1 MVGVAAKP
9 LKVNPQLGRR
19 PVLANCTIAELKI
32 DPAYQ
37 RSIATGE
44 SQGLIR
50 RIAVEWDWSLCQPL
64 VVARRNDDSLWVID
78 GQHRLAAARARRD
91 IYDLPCVIV
100 ASQGAREEAAS
111 FVALNQ
117 QRRPLAALDI
127 FRAALAAGDM
137 DALAIMQS
145 IEHVGLSLAPH
156 QNYVSWKPGMISNV
170 NGVRAAW
177 RQHGDGA
184 TRRALDILARGF
196 NGQVLRYCG
205 TMFAAIVAVC
215 AQEGAALEVDLF
227 VSVVGGGSQEDWLRD
242 FARGFAANE
251 NQSRPAA
258 AANVM
263 LAAYREAHAEAGD
276 E

>member
-1 MVGVAAKP
+1 MSGAAKA
-9 LKVNPQLGRR
+9 LAVKPQRGRR
-19 PVLANCTIAELKI
+19 PVLANCLLAELRI
-32 DPAYQ
+32 DAAYQ

-44 SQGLIR
+44 SQGLIK
-50 RIAVEWDWSLCQPL
+50 RIAIGWDWSLCQPL
-64 VVARRNDDSLWVID
+64 VVARR
-78 GQHRLAAARARRD
+78 D

-100 ASQGAREEAAS
+100 SSHGAQDEAAS

-117 QRRPLAALDI
+117 QRRPLSALDV
-127 FRAALAAGDM
+127 FRAALTAGDP
-137 DALAIMQS
+137 DAMAIMES

-156 QNYVSWKPGMISNV
+156 QTFTSWKPGMISNV

-184 TRRALDILARGF
+184 TRRALEVLARGCD
-196 NGQVLRYCG
+196 GQVLRYCG

-215 AQEGAALEVDLF
+215 AKEGRALDVDLF
-227 VSVVGGGSQEDWLRD
+227 VAVVGGGSQEDWLRD

-251 NQSRPAA
+251 GVSRPQA

-263 LAAYREAHAEAGD
+263 LAAYREALAEAGD
-276 E
+276 D